1 MTDLTSDA
9 SLAKTDTDN
18 KGEKVI
24 SLLPFRHNRAK
35 KVMVLLACLLIICV
49 MFSLLSGAA
58 QLDTRQVIFDLLGVS
73 DQPLL
78 LRDHIILYDVRLPR
92 TVLGVLVGA
101 SLAVSGVM
109 MQGIF
114 RNPLADPGI
123 VGVGTGAG
131 LGAVLFIV
139 LGQTI
144 LAPVSAFLGIY
155 NVPIAAFI
163 GGMITTWLLYR
174 VSTSRGR
181 TSVMTMLLAGIA
193 LGALAGA
200 VMGILIFIAND
211 NQLRDLTFWGLGS
224 LAGATEIKVFSILPF
239 MLFLL
244 VGLPFMMKGLNAL
257 ALGEAAAHHM
267 GIQVQYLKNMAILLV
282 GAATGASVAVTGG
295 IGFVGIVV
303 PHILRLLI
311 GPDHRY
317 LIPASA
323 LLGACILLCA
333 DVIAR
338 QIVAPAELPI
348 GIVMSFIG
356 GPVFLWILLK
366 RRGQFME
373 PGA

>member
-1 MTDLTSDA
+1 MTDLTSTA
-9 SLAKTDTDN
+9 PISGSNMGKKRETGVSLP
-18 KGEKVI
+18 
-24 SLLPFRHNRAK
+24 PFRHQRAK
-35 KVMVLLACLLIICV
+35 IVILCLAILLVTCAML
-49 MFSLLSGAA
+49 SLLSGAA
-58 QLDTRQVIFDLLGVS
+58 HLDPIQILLNLVGLS
-73 DQPLL
+73 EQPLI
-78 LRDHIILYDVRLPR
+78 LRDQIILYDVRLPR
-92 TVLGVLVGA
+92 TILGVLVGA

-139 LGQTI
+139 LGQSL
-144 LAPVSAFLGIY
+144 LAPISAFLGIY

-163 GGMITTWLLYR
+163 GGMLTTWLLYR

-200 VMGILIFIAND
+200 VMGILIFVAND

-239 MLFLL
+239 MVLLL
-244 VGLPFMMKGLNAL
+244 VGLPFLMKGLNAL

-323 LLGACILLCA
+323 LFGACILLCA
-333 DVIAR
+333 DIIAR

>member
-9 SLAKTDTDN
+9 SLAKTETDN
-18 KGEKVI
+18 KGEKGI

-58 QLDTRQVIFDLLGVS
+58 QLDTRQVIFDLLGIS
-73 DQPLL
+73 DQPLI

-131 LGAVLFIV
+131 MGAVLFIV

>member
-1 MTDLTSDA
+1 MTDLTSGA
-9 SLAKTDTDN
+9 SLAKTETDN

-35 KVMVLLACLLIICV
+35 KVMVLLACLLIVCV

-58 QLDTRQVIFDLLGVS
+58 QLDTRQVIFDLLGLS
-73 DQPLL
+73 DQPLI